1 MARSL
6 TKFASFLRPIGKGSD
21 ALVAVKLHSNA
32 VTLAEVRHK
41 SNVINIDQLGSVG
54 LPRRFDPQNLA
65 RQQDMIGEII
75 RTFRDQSG
83 VTNRDAG
90 IVLPGGIVSLR
101 QLNLPYMTAAE
112 LAKEAEDI
120 TFWTEI
126 EPDIGKL
133 EDPQISYAT
142 LVSSENDDLTRVV
155 VGFAERAS
163 MTQWSDLLLNAH
175 LNPVFLEL
183 ESVALANYL
192 YASISPE
199 ERQQSQAIMHLSG
212 DRIELIA
219 FAAQR
224 FHVLKLEI
232 SEFDQVLLSEIE
244 DVSDTT
250 GEFWDEV
257 GGRIAN
263 TMKQAVLFLQ
273 EEHNFPPFQHVHVV
287 VDALRA
293 ENFIHLIDRH
303 FSLAPVR
310 LWDPTKTAEMSP
322 PVQNLISQV
331 ANRSGFTSALGLR
344 LRRLGTFGDDGPGLM
359 QLSMLPQGATL
370 CRNRQIGVVLRTM
383 VAFWLGTAGL
393 MLTWTGLG
401 VLPPFLKSQSDSRGF
416 EAIQTEAIAEQSRI
430 KSINDK
436 VGQLDTELNNL
447 NIVAT
452 QRGKTRIMDT
462 LPDLVPEGVELS
474 SYVLTEGTRLVLTG
488 AATNPSVVQLFISEL
503 SNSGLI
509 EAPTPSEPLLRETGT
524 LYDFQITGTLRQES

>member
-6 TKFASFLRPIGKGSD
+6 TKSASFLRPIGKGSD
-21 ALVAVKLHSNA
+21 DLVAGKLHSNA

-142 LVSSENDDLTRVV
+142 LASSENDDLTRVV

-199 ERQQSQAIMHLSG
+199 ERQQSQPIMHVSG

-263 TMKQAVLFLQ
+263 TMKQAV
-273 EEHNFPPFQHVHVV
+273 
-287 VDALRA
+287 
-293 ENFIHLIDRH
+293 
-303 FSLAPVR
+303 
-310 LWDPTKTAEMSP
+310 
-322 PVQNLISQV
+322 
-331 ANRSGFTSALGLR
+331 
-344 LRRLGTFGDDGPGLM
+344 
-359 QLSMLPQGATL
+359 MLL
-370 CRNRQIGVVLRTM
+370 H
-383 VAFWLGTAGL
+383 
-393 MLTWTGLG
+393 
-401 VLPPFLKSQSDSRGF
+401 
-416 EAIQTEAIAEQSRI
+416 E
-430 KSINDK
+430 
-436 VGQLDTELNNL
+436 
-447 NIVAT
+447 
-452 QRGKTRIMDT
+452 
-462 LPDLVPEGVELS
+462 ELS
-474 SYVLTEGTRLVLTG
+474 S
-488 AATNPSVVQLFISEL
+488 SQFKIH
-503 SNSGLI
+503 
-509 EAPTPSEPLLRETGT
+509 
-524 LYDFQITGTLRQES
+524 